1 MKFFLSLRIES
12 VTLSMVRDG
21 KRKERA
27 TKFMQTLGM
36 KTIID

>member
-1 MKFFLSLRIES
+1 MQFFLSLRIES
-12 VTLSMVRDG
+12 VTLSMVRDE

-27 TKFMQTLGM
+27 AKFMQTLRM